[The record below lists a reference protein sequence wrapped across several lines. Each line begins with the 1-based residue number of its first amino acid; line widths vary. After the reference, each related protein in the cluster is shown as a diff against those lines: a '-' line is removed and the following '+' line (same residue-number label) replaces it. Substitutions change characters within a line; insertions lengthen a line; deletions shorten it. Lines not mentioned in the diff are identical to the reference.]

1 MGGTADE
8 GVGRVGE
15 SVEHVLADEST
26 LFGLHQW
33 LQEVVDH
40 LGVHGSL
47 RGEKNMEQVSVQL
60 KSKFEL
66 SSVV

>member
-47 RGEKNMEQVSVQL
+47 RGRKIWVQL

>member
-1 MGGTADE
+1 MGGATDE

-15 SVEHVLADEST
+15 SVEHILPNESA

-40 LGVHGSL
+40 LGVHGPL
-47 RGEKNMEQVSVQL
+47 MGKEKYGRSYCTV
-60 KSKFEL
+60 
-66 SSVV
+66 